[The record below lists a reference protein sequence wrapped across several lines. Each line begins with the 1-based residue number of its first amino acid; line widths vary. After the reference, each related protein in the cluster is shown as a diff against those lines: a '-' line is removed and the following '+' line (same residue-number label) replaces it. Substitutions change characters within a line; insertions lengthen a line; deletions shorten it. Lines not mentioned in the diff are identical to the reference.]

1 MRFTFTVHD
10 EFASIEASKQKHI
23 FTQGLISKGTFLIP
37 KNFFQKI
44 SCNSTRHLW
53 KKHLRQVK
61 GNMNCKE
68 SEIEINS
75 INTIDDINNALKN
88 TKVDLLLLE
97 EETARICFDSHDAD
111 IHQYEGKEAC
121 IASHYAIEQT
131 HAYKNIS
138 KLWESQELSDG
149 ELIWHE
155 RLKPLLNSAKKL
167 IIADRHLA
175 SYLYG
180 SQFNTTKIDLK
191 KKLVNKQKKVKQ
203 LISRFAEL
211 SSLKELNLVCEK
223 REKDFL
229 GEVKAKDLPVR
240 LNVLKN
246 LLESTGLI
254 VNIYLGPVA
263 LFTKHFKESR
273 LYVDEEFFIM
283 VGHLGDL
290 LSEPDRVR
298 VVAVGQMSAS
308 NDKAQAYKKIGKP
321 YNGQSWE
328 VI

>member
-1 MRFTFTVHD
+1 MRTGRSTCSRNHVAANMTQSNNFTPL
-10 EFASIEASKQKHI
+10 K
-23 FTQGLISKGTFLIP
+23 L
-37 KNFFQKI
+37 
-44 SCNSTRHLW
+44 
-53 KKHLRQVK
+53 
-61 GNMNCKE
+61 
-68 SEIEINS
+68 

-88 TKVDLLLLE
+88 TKVDWLLLE

-211 SSLKELNLVCEK
+211 SSLKELNLVCENWPK
-223 REKDFL
+223 
-229 GEVKAKDLPVR
+229 
-240 LNVLKN
+240 
-246 LLESTGLI
+246 STS
-254 VNIYLGPVA
+254 
-263 LFTKHFKESR
+263 K
-273 LYVDEEFFIM
+273 
-283 VGHLGDL
+283 
-290 LSEPDRVR
+290 
-298 VVAVGQMSAS
+298 
-308 NDKAQAYKKIGKP
+308 
-321 YNGQSWE
+321 
-328 VI
+328 